1 MITCSTGIWKNF
13 ISTEPYK
20 EDKTMMDYFTTFID
34 QLNELKNIQDVQ
46 ERARAI
52 YDLACMV
59 NIDTVVDTCTETIAR
74 RGEIMDDLNDAV
86 QKDNLGSV
94 HFLIQGIELSDL
106 GSTYFQRDGYGNY
119 NPLTHDMLDNL
130 TDDLITELNNNAF

>member
-1 MITCSTGIWKNF
+1 
-13 ISTEPYK
+13 
-20 EDKTMMDYFTTFID
+20 MMDYFTTFID

-52 YDLACMV
+52 YDLSCMV

-74 RGEIMDDLNDAV
+74 RGEVMDDLNDAV

-94 HFLIQGIELSDL
+94 HFLIQGIEPSDL

-119 NPLTHDMLDNL
+119 NTLTHDMLDNL